1 MKKVK
6 IIIETEVTGDYYN
19 SSEFQELLS
28 LIETGE
34 AAEEIKCDDLVIVS
48 VTITSEIE

>member
-6 IIIETEVTGDYYN
+6 FIIETEVTEDFYK
-19 SSEFQELLS
+19 SLEFQELLS

-34 AAEEIKCDDLVIVS
+34 AAEEIKGDDVGIVS
-48 VTITSEIE
+48 LTITSEIE